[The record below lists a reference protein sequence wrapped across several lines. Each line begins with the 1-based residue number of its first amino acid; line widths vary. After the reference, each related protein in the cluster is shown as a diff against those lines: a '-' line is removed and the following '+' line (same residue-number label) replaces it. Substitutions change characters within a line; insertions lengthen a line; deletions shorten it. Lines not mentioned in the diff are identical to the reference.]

1 MVFDDILQRN
11 LTEKS
16 TGLPNPT
23 IPRSE
28 GFTLKKLGSSG
39 FSNEGHLESD
49 FEISSPLLI
58 EEFEEGDEEIEVYYS
73 REFNSQVEVE
83 AVVNEENFIKPV
95 MVDKELK
102 SETLCLKMVHDTI
115 LKSHLPAQVFHF

>member
-1 MVFDDILQRN
+1 MVFDNVFQ
-11 LTEKS
+11 S
-16 TGLPNPT
+16 TGIPNPMT
-23 IPRSE
+23 IPQSE
-28 GFTLKKLGSSG
+28 GFTLRREGSWS
-39 FSNEGHLESD
+39 FSKEGHLESD

-58 EEFEEGDEEIEVYYS
+58 EEEDFTEEEEAAEEIEVY
-73 REFNSQVEVE
+73 REFNSRVEVE

-95 MVDKELK
+95 MVDKKLE